1 MSHDTFLRIVRSQV
15 EYARIIDN
23 DDLEQWPAFFT
34 DPCVYKITTAAN
46 HAKGYELGVVYAR
59 SRGMLTD
66 RVTALREAN
75 IYERHSYRHIM
86 GMPTILSDDADG
98 VRTETSFIVV
108 RIMHDGVTDL
118 YASGRYLD
126 LYKREGAGDKQGVK
140 IAERIVVCDSQRF
153 DTLLALPL

>member
-1 MSHDTFLRIVRSQV
+1 MPHDTFLTIVRFQA

-23 DDLEQWPAFFT
+23 DALEQWPDFFT
-34 DPCVYKITTAAN
+34 DPCVYKITTATN
-46 HAKGYELGVVYAR
+46 FAKGYELGVVYAR

-75 IYERHSYRHIM
+75 IYERHTYRHIIA
-86 GMPTILSDDADG
+86 MPVILSDSDQG
-98 VRTETSFIVV
+98 VRCETSFVVV

-118 YASGRYLD
+118 YASGKYLD
-126 LYKREGAGDKQGVK
+126 LYKRDGNGVR

>member
-1 MSHDTFLRIVRSQV
+1 MANDNFLIIVWSQAD
-15 EYARIIDN
+15 YARVIDN
-23 DDLEQWPAFFT
+23 DALEQWPDFFT
-34 DPCVYKITTAAN
+34 DPCIYKITTSAN

-75 IYERHSYRHIM
+75 IYERQSYRHIM
-86 GMPTILSDDADG
+86 GMPVILSENDSDI
-98 VRTETSFIVV
+98 RCETSFAVV
-108 RIMHDGVTDL
+108 RIMHDGVNDL
-118 YASGRYLD
+118 YASGKYLD
-126 LYKREGAGDKQGVK
+126 LYKREGNGVK

>member
-1 MSHDTFLRIVRSQV
+1 MANDNFLTIVRSQAD
-15 EYARIIDN
+15 YARVIDN
-23 DDLEQWPAFFT
+23 DALEQWPDFFT
-34 DPCVYKITTAAN
+34 DPCIYKITTAAN

-75 IYERHSYRHIM
+75 IYERQSYRHIM
-86 GMPTILSDDADG
+86 GMPVILSENDSDI
-98 VRTETSFIVV
+98 RCETSFAVV

-118 YASGRYLD
+118 YASGKYLD
-126 LYKREGAGDKQGVK
+126 LYKREGNGVK